1 MEPMEIERKYL
12 IAMPDAAFLSG
23 LSSSSIEQIYLLSED
38 GMNARIRRRSYS
50 DRTVCTHT
58 RKKRISDMSRIEIEH
73 EISEREY
80 EELRQSADPA
90 RRVIKKI
97 RYLYP
102 YEGQCFEIDV
112 FPFWTDRA
120 LMELELESEGQRI
133 NLPPAIEVIRDVTS
147 DRRYTNSAIAREIP

>member
-23 LSSSSIEQIYLLSED
+23 LSSSGIEQIYLLSED
-38 GMNARIRRRSYS
+38 GMNARIRRR
-50 DRTVCTHT
+50 T
-58 RKKRISDMSRIEIEH
+58 
-73 EISEREY
+73 
-80 EELRQSADPA
+80 ADPA
-90 RRVIKKI
+90 RRVIEKT

-112 FPFWTDRA
+112 FPFWKDRA
-120 LMELELESEGQRI
+120 LMELELECESQQI